1 MLRRTVIASIVAF
14 ALSPIAAA
22 VAIAPVGFDD
32 AAFTAAQTGNK
43 TILVQVHADWCP
55 HCAAQRPILAKAL
68 ASDKYKDVVTF
79 NIDWD
84 TQKDLVRK
92 FNAQRQS
99 TLIVFK
105 GTRETGRSVGATQEG
120 PILDLLATGL

>member
-1 MLRRTVIASIVAF
+1 MLRRTILASILAF
-14 ALSPIAAA
+14 VLSPLA
-22 VAIAPVGFDD
+22 AIALAPVLYDD
-32 AAFTAAQTGNK
+32 AAFTAAQAAGK

-55 HCAAQRPILAKAL
+55 QCAAQRPILAKAVT
-68 ASDKYKDVVTF
+68 SDKYKDVVTF

-105 GTRETGRSVGATQEG
+105 GNRETGRSAGATQEG

>member
-1 MLRRTVIASIVAF
+1 MLRRTLIATVLAF
-14 ALSPIAAA
+14 VLSPIAAA
-22 VAIAPVGFDD
+22 IAIAPVVFDD
-32 AAFTAAQTGNK
+32 AAFTAAQAANK

-55 HCAAQRPILAKAL
+55 QCAAQRPILAKAL

-105 GTRETGRSVGATQEG
+105 GAKETGRSAGATQEA